1 MLAFDPNKRPTASQ
15 CMQHPYF
22 TAYTKG
28 EYAKRTANFVEENK
42 QSKPPIANQGF
53 LAMKQK
59 KDGKLGNSP
68 SKGHLGSNPGVSPL
82 ASNPGISP
90 LASMEKSSALASKNR

>member
-15 CMQHPYF
+15 CMQHPFF

-42 QSKPPIANQGF
+42 QSKPPVANQGF

-59 KDGKLGNSP
+59 KVEKLGNSP

-82 ASNPGISP
+82 AS
-90 LASMEKSSALASKNR
+90 MEKSSALANKNR